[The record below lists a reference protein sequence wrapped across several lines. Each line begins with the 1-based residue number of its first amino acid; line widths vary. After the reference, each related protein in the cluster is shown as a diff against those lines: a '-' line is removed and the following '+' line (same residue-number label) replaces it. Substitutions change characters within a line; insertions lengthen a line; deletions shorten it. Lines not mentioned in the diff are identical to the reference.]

1 VDCDGVGNLRVDGI
15 EAEDPDVLEEFLF
28 VLRPYVF
35 AAGQVS
41 LGLFPGGLLGR
52 LYRRCDTH

>member
-1 VDCDGVGNLRVDGI
+1 LI
-15 EAEDPDVLEEFLF
+15 ESEDVDVLEEFLF

-41 LGLFPGGLLGR
+41 SAVVLNFF
-52 LYRRCDTH
+52 YFWNRCS